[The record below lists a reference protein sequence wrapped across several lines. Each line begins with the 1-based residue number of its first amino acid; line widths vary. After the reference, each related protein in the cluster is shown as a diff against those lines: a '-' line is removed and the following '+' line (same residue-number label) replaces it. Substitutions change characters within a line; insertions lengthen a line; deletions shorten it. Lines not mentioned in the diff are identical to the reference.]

1 MTDDNNLIQSTDNGV
16 IVRNGSVNKLPPNN
30 SSANKLTIIDQ
41 EYCEPPDGGAR
52 AWLVMIS
59 AFLCNGI
66 LFGVINTYSV
76 IYMKLQTK
84 LKENGDSEASSKA
97 GKFYFFVIHFHSLI
111 FVVVILTFI
120 FFWGGFIF
128 GL

>member
-1 MTDDNNLIQSTDNGV
+1 MTDDNNLLESTENGV

-30 SSANKLTIIDQ
+30 PPTTKTTFDH
-41 EYCEPPDGGAR
+41 ECREPPDGGAR

-76 IYMKLQTK
+76 IYMKLQSQLT
-84 LKENGDSEASSKA
+84 ENGDPDASSKA
-97 GKFYFFVIHFHSLI
+97 GEFLI
-111 FVVVILTFI
+111 SASSGETEGETLP
-120 FFWGGFIF
+120 
-128 GL
+128 